1 MEEDASKTVGSNVP
15 GGWEQRRVFA
25 AMRPDGPP
33 PETKNLFMIAAQSR
47 PPALAALG
55 VFVKPQE
62 REVNVRL
69 AYPRKPRPREMVKPN
84 IKQWFTVWYRY
95 DDSYYPP
102 RVIEFPNLEH
112 EDLTDW
118 LHITYHRVVAER
130 PT

>member
-1 MEEDASKTVGSNVP
+1 MDRRLRQKTWLMSRMEQEIDSGILPIMATLRG
-15 GGWEQRRVFA
+15 Q
-25 AMRPDGPP
+25 
-33 PETKNLFMIAAQSR
+33 FMIAAQSR